1 MVALCLDGVVR
12 RDLCRQGR
20 ERRCEGSAECGVPT
34 GCRVQREKQW
44 IDSSRVE
51 LRSALGPKWVGC
63 EQGGRG
69 LTNSSS
75 ELDVLCGNYILVALS
90 RSRLKL

>member
-1 MVALCLDGVVR
+1 MKVR
-12 RDLCRQGR
+12 RTR
-20 ERRCEGSAECGVPT
+20 
-34 GCRVQREKQW
+34 RVQREKQW

-51 LRSALGPKWVGC
+51 LRSALGSKWVGC

-75 ELDVLCGNYILVALS
+75 ELDVLCGKKQSVDIVDI
-90 RSRLKL
+90 